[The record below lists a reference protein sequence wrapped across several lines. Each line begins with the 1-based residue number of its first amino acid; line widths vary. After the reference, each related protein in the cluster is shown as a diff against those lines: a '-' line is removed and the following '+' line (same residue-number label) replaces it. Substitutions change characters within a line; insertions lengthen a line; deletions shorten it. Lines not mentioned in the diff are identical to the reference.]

1 MVTLRCK
8 ASLGA
13 PAEDTN
19 AGAGAGKGSASA
31 LQAAQGEGSA
41 RVHARPPDLPWG
53 SGGSGISSTAHASA
67 HAHTHTHTLTHAWP
81 DPRLAPSHLRPRP
94 ARGCGGY
101 SPSARERI
109 SDTVLRMVGIAAAA
123 AGGSSA
129 GTLHLSRRRAG
140 GRPGSRERSAASR
153 AGSATHPG
161 QRGGRARPPHAGWSR
176 RRRERRRQ
184 RWRSGTSLYKVGFLW
199 LDEHESE
206 AKLKGNLI
214 ESWVL
219 H

>member
-1 MVTLRCK
+1 MPGLELGRGPRAHCRRRREKGPPGFTLDRRTCPGEVVDR
-8 ASLGA
+8 ASL
-13 PAEDTN
+13 PQHT
-19 AGAGAGKGSASA
+19 
-31 LQAAQGEGSA
+31 QA
-41 RVHARPPDLPWG
+41 R
-53 SGGSGISSTAHASA
+53 T
-67 HAHTHTHTLTHAWP
+67 HTHTHTHTLTLTHAWP

-206 AKLKGNLI
+206 AKLKRNLI